1 MNISAVNNYQVQN
14 RNQTAGQNKRQ
25 NICQNTSFKAF
36 RATEGDTLTINNLI
50 KNKLSWLKDDLTSRR
65 IMRFA
70 EELFGKNAE
79 ETKCLRSIERFAYP
93 RGYHCYIPR
102 VQENN
107 IRKFGIK
114 EQQRAAIE
122 KAIGY
127 SDPVSPRDAYLQSML
142 YNGKSSVIEKAEEKE
157 KVTSEMFDLLVQ
169 AKDLKEL

>member
-1 MNISAVNNYQVQN
+1 MKISAVVNYQAQN
-14 RNQTAGQNKRQ
+14 KNQTAGQKTGQNNK
-25 NICQNTSFKAF
+25 QNTSFKAF
-36 RATEGDTLTINNLI
+36 RATESDTLTINNLI
-50 KNKLSWLKDDLTSRR
+50 KNKLSWLKEDLTSRR

-93 RGYHCYIPR
+93 RGYHCYIPK

-142 YNGKSSVIEKAEEKE
+142 YNGKSSADERAAEKT
-157 KVTSEMFDLLVQ
+157 KVTREMFDLLVQ